1 MTSATSESLET
12 LSRALRHGFS
22 QPDLL
27 REALTHPSAANPGQP
42 SYERLE
48 FLGDRVL
55 DLIVAALLLRSF
67 PDEPEGMI
75 SRRHSAL
82 VRAETLTRV
91 ARAIG
96 LGGHIVLP
104 RGEEG
109 TGLRERDSV
118 LADAMEAVIAA
129 IWLDGGEAAAR
140 EFVERHWQPLVAENT
155 TPPKPAKMALQ
166 EWAQGR
172 SLPIPAYREIDRTG
186 PDHAPRFTVEV
197 SVTGHSPETGEGSS
211 KRAAEDAAAQAL
223 LARLNRMEGST

>member
-1 MTSATSESLET
+1 LPAAATE
-12 LSRALRHGFS
+12 ALAERLGHRFAR
-22 QPDLL
+22 PALL
-27 REALTHPSAANPGQP
+27 REALTHPSAADGDRS

-55 DLIVAALLLRSF
+55 DLVIADWLLRRF

-82 VRAETLTRV
+82 VRAGALTRI
-91 ARAIG
+91 AREVG
-96 LGGHIVLP
+96 LGAALILP
-104 RGEEG
+104 RGEEAS
-109 TGLRERDSV
+109 GLRDRDSV

-129 IWLDGGEAAAR
+129 LWLDGGDAAAR
-140 EFVERHWQPLVAENT
+140 RFIERCWAPLIAEDA

-172 SLPIPAYREIDRTG
+172 ALPIPVYTQTGRTG

-197 SVTGHSPETGEGSS
+197 AVAGHPPVAGSGAS

-223 LARLNRMEGST
+223 LALLQGAEQEQQ

>member
-1 MTSATSESLET
+1 MASVSTASSDDLAVRLG
-12 LSRALRHGFS
+12 HGFAR
-22 QPDLL
+22 PELL
-27 REALTHPSAANPGQP
+27 REALTHPSAAGPRHP

-55 DLIVAALLLRSF
+55 DLVVAALLLRRF
-67 PDEPEGMI
+67 PDEPEGLI

-96 LGGHIVLP
+96 LGAHIVLP
-104 RGEEG
+104 RGEEAS
-109 TGLRERDSV
+109 GLRDRDSV

-129 IWLDGGEAAAR
+129 LWLDGGDAAAR
-140 EFVERHWQPLVAENT
+140 RFIEARWQPLVDEDAQ
-155 TPPKPAKMALQ
+155 PPIPAKMALQ

-172 SLPIPAYREIDRTG
+172 ALPVPAYRETGRTG
-186 PDHAPRFTVEV
+186 PDHAPLFTVEV
-197 SVTGHSPETGEGSS
+197 AVVGEAPAEGSGSS

-223 LARLNRMEGST
+223 LAKLRQAAGDE

>member
-1 MTSATSESLET
+1 MPAADTVSIE
-12 LSRALRHGFS
+12 ALAERLGHGFA
-22 QPDLL
+22 QPALL
-27 REALTHPSAANPGQP
+27 YQALTHPSAADAHHP

-55 DLIVAALLLRSF
+55 DLVVAALLLRRF

-91 ARAIG
+91 ARAIE
-96 LGGHIVLP
+96 LGPHLILP
-104 RGEEG
+104 RGEES
-109 TGLRERDSV
+109 TGLRTRDSV

-129 IWLDGGEAAAR
+129 LWLDGGETVAR
-140 EFVERHWQPLVAENT
+140 RFVERHWEPLVAENV

-172 SLPIPAYREIDRTG
+172 RLPIPTYAEVDRSG
-186 PDHAPRFTVEV
+186 PDHAPHFTIEV
-197 SVTGHSPETGEGSS
+197 SVSGESAVCGSGSS
-211 KRAAEDAAAQAL
+211 KRAAEDAAAQAM
-223 LARLNRMEGST
+223 LARLQGGDRP

>member
-1 MTSATSESLET
+1 MTTSLPASIGTLTASLGHEF
-12 LSRALRHGFS
+12 A

-27 REALTHPSAANPGQP
+27 REALTHPSAAGPDQP

-55 DLIVAALLLRSF
+55 DLVIAALLLRRF

-91 ARAIG
+91 ARG
-96 LGGHIVLP
+96 VSLGDHIVLP
-104 RGEEG
+104 RGEE
-109 TGLRERDSV
+109 TAGLRDRDSV

-129 IWLDGGEAAAR
+129 LWLDGGDAVAR
-140 EFVERHWQPLVAENT
+140 AFIEQHWSPLVAENT
-155 TPPKPAKMALQ
+155 APPKPAKMALQ

-172 SLPIPAYREIDRTG
+172 GLPIPTYRQTGRSG
-186 PDHAPRFTVEV
+186 PDHAPRFRVEV
-197 SVTGHSPETGEGSS
+197 AVVGHDPAVGEGTS
-211 KRAAEDAAAQAL
+211 KRSAEDAAAQSL
-223 LARLNRMEGST
+223 LARLLEPENLS

>member
-1 MTSATSESLET
+1 
-12 LSRALRHGFS
+12 
-22 QPDLL
+22 
-27 REALTHPSAANPGQP
+27 PSAARPGQA

-55 DLIVAALLLRSF
+55 DLVVAALLLRRF

-91 ARAIG
+91 ARDIG
-96 LGGHIVLP
+96 LGAHIVLP

-109 TGLRERDSV
+109 AGLRERDSV

-129 IWLDGGEAAAR
+129 LWLDGGDAVAR
-140 EFVERHWQPLVAENT
+140 DFVERHWGPLIAENA

-166 EWAQGR
+166 EWAQARG
-172 SLPIPAYREIDRTG
+172 LPIPEYRETDRTG
-186 PDHAPRFTVEV
+186 PDHAPHFTVEV
-197 SVTGHSPETGEGSS
+197 AVSDHAPEAGEGTS
-211 KRAAEDAAAQAL
+211 KRAAEDAAARAL
-223 LARLNRMEGST
+223 LDRLERAESGA